1 MSNSNADL
9 GTTLYKDIIQKLL
22 DNNTSAMQTQILTEK
37 EKAKATRDAE
47 EKAKRVAT
55 GTQFTN
61 KEKSTRVAEEK
72 STRAAEEKARKVA
85 EEEKA
90 MKVEEEKSRAE
101 EQEAMNATFINN
113 GNNKLTNEPDN
124 LSIALMLM
132 LNGALSNDNTNTLTN
147 GDIATPLMRMLTG
160 ALVNTGNNELSNND
174 NLAKTLML
182 MLNNSMNLD
191 NSKKKWFSMPGLS
204 NPFSGMKIPGLSNPF
219 SGMKIPSF
227 SGMSDK
233 MSSIQSWLSSIFSSL
248 GSLFVFEEARY
259 EDPYQPPENHIYIG
273 KMYTKYDNSDIEPKN
288 IKYINYNEEDDTFSI
303 DERGEMYVEG
313 TTANQHDVAP
323 ASSTLNNKT
332 DAVKTNLPKKK
343 RKTKTKKKRKI
354 PNTEDEDEDEDE
366 DEEEEEP
373 VEKEQKAK
381 KAQSNSVPDP
391 ETAVEN
397 SKSPSFLQELTNAVE
412 NPKLKPVV
420 RTSSEEKPNE
430 KQSFMKEL
438 EKEMKQKKETS
449 ETPSV

>member
-219 SGMKIPSF
+219 SGMKFPSVCDN
-227 SGMSDK
+227 SDK
-233 MSSIQSWLSSIFSSL
+233 MAGIKSWW
-248 GSLFVFEEARY
+248 
-259 EDPYQPPENHIYIG
+259 
-273 KMYTKYDNSDIEPKN
+273 
-288 IKYINYNEEDDTFSI
+288 
-303 DERGEMYVEG
+303 
-313 TTANQHDVAP
+313 
-323 ASSTLNNKT
+323 
-332 DAVKTNLPKKK
+332 
-343 RKTKTKKKRKI
+343 
-354 PNTEDEDEDEDE
+354 
-366 DEEEEEP
+366 
-373 VEKEQKAK
+373 
-381 KAQSNSVPDP
+381 
-391 ETAVEN
+391 
-397 SKSPSFLQELTNAVE
+397 
-412 NPKLKPVV
+412 
-420 RTSSEEKPNE
+420 
-430 KQSFMKEL
+430 
-438 EKEMKQKKETS
+438 
-449 ETPSV
+449 

>member
-191 NSKKKWFSMPGLS
+191 NSKKKWFSM
-204 NPFSGMKIPGLSNPF
+204 PGLSNPF